1 MSMNWSQ
8 YLLGKLAEEA
18 TEVAKEALKCQQQ
31 GVGSTYKGRPAIM
44 ELRNEFLECVAIIYM
59 LETHSDV
66 SRALGTHHINPVSV
80 SDMCQ
85 DDDYIHITHNKVLRL
100 CYYAM
105 FAYQS
110 NNLYLTEEEFN
121 QVKRKAQSYVL
132 LTGKP
137 SVDPIVYMGVPEELH
152 KVLTAMGATVTI
164 ANVMAEVRKAIPDPL
179 AVTKAQVSVGSDIR
193 NDAASAPGLPD
204 ESVEHRRRPQ

>member
-44 ELRNEFLECVAIIYM
+44 ELRNEFLECVAIIDM
-59 LETHSDV
+59 LETRSDV
-66 SRALGTHHINPVSV
+66 SRALGTHHINPVAG
-80 SDMCQ
+80 SDVCQ
-85 DDDYIHITHNKVLRL
+85 DDDYFHITHNKALRL

-105 FAYQS
+105 SAYQS
-110 NNLYLTEEEFN
+110 GNLTLTEAEFK
-121 QVKRKAQSYVL
+121 QVQRNAQDYVRL
-132 LTGKP
+132 SGKP
-137 SVDPIVYMGVPEELH
+137 SIDNIQFR
-152 KVLTAMGATVTI
+152 AMGTLYRDT
-164 ANVMAEVRKAIPDPL
+164 PSFDPL
-179 AVTKAQVSVGSDIR
+179 AVTKAQVSVGSDVR

-204 ESVEHRRRPQ
+204 EPVEHRRRTQ